1 MQIEGSRRRFLAG
14 SAALLG
20 SVAASAPGRA
30 AAAAAPEQPRLRIGF
45 LPITCA
51 TPVLVAQQRGLFAK
65 HGLDVE
71 LVKVSSFAA
80 LRDETIS
87 GALDAAHMLAPMP
100 LAMTLGLGTASV
112 PMKVVS
118 NLNVNGTA
126 LTLSKKLAGRV
137 KGPADFKGLRL
148 AIPFDYSI
156 HNLLLRYYL
165 AGGGVDA
172 EKDVQLR
179 VIPPPDMLAELSV
192 GEIDGYIVAEPFN
205 QRAVT
210 EGVGYI
216 HWLSREIWNG
226 HPCCVLTARA
236 SWADRRPETFR
247 RINLALIEAA
257 FYAHDAR
264 HRAEI
269 AGALAPAGSLNQ
281 PAGVIASVL
290 TGDFDDGLGHRR
302 HVPDRIDFTP
312 YPSLSAGEWMLTQF
326 QRWGYLKG
334 PVDYARISGRVF
346 LRDQTSRLARE
357 LGVAHPPSDHTILSM
372 LYGPFD
378 SRAAAQYLSRQRHTG
393 AA

>member
-1 MQIEGSRRRFLAG
+1 MQIKASRRGFLAG

-20 SVAASAPGRA
+20 STAAF
-30 AAAAAPEQPRLRIGF
+30 AAAPEQPRLRIGF

-51 TPVLVAQQRGLFAK
+51 TPVLVAHQRGLFAK
-65 HGLDVE
+65 RGLDVE

-165 AGGGVDA
+165 AGAGVDPD
-172 EKDVQLR
+172 KDVQLR

-216 HWLSREIWNG
+216 HALSREIWNG

-257 FYAHDAR
+257 LYAHDEH
-264 HRAEI
+264 HRAQI
-269 AGALAPAGSLNQ
+269 ADALAPAGLLNQ

-290 TGDFDDGLGHRR
+290 TGDYDDGLGHRH

-312 YPSLSAGEWMLTQF
+312 YPSYTASDWILTQF

-346 LRDQTSRLARE
+346 LRGQTSLLARE
-357 LGVAHPPSDHTILSM
+357 LGVAHPPSDRTILPM

-378 SRAAAQYLSRQRHTG
+378 ARAAARYLSRQRHTG